1 MGKNKRKIKGKVT
14 QVLGDMLDVNKG
26 LDSPRRGLHDGIII
40 LENYC
45 PRRFLRTAKVSTFV
59 WVEEIDGL
67 IKT

>member
-1 MGKNKRKIKGKVT
+1 M
-14 QVLGDMLDVNKG
+14 QDVNMG

-40 LENYC
+40 IENYC
-45 PRRFLRTAKVSTFV
+45 ARRFLRTAKVSTFV